1 MLLWNDGYRTWS
13 ENSLLSW
20 LWYRNHI
27 NWLLIGYWNHVTRN
41 LAVENTHPRL
51 VLWYPTKLNRKH
63 FSEKRYLILRTSLQ
77 LIIVPPSG
85 LSIGPWQVLKTD
97 PAIIVSNYHP
107 ALEISIDQHFIELRK
122 ARRMLC
128 SCTVC
133 LKYSRV
139 TKSVLTFVG
148 VSPTHVRVKVSLRQ
162 PVVNYLIFFGNSIY
176 IILKSL
182 VQWVSLWYIIDSL
195 YLYYFRICP
204 THKLSL

>member
-27 NWLLIGYWNHVTRN
+27 DWLLIGYWNHVTRN

-128 SCTVC
+128 NCTVY
-133 LKYSRV
+133 LKSCDEI
-139 TKSVLTFVG
+139 
-148 VSPTHVRVKVSLRQ
+148 SPYLYRGLSNSCESEGLLEATRRQLSHLLRQ
-162 PVVNYLIFFGNSIY
+162 QHLHNFKVISAMSLIIIYYRFFT
-176 IILKSL
+176 SL
-182 VQWVSLWYIIDSL
+182 L
-195 YLYYFRICP
+195 F
-204 THKLSL
+204 